1 MVMKTLEKFI
11 IIVSLSVLFTGC
23 GGDWAEEEGKGMASS
38 CPDVCE
44 PNPMPP
50 MPEKEKCSECD
61 EDTPEAI
68 TESNEP
74 DMPHYYEDTF
84 QMWGYVSPININV
97 GDDHYTDSEDFYT
110 REMAKL
116 QASAWEQYPG
126 YRLAFDGSIGLRDFK
141 QDLQAFLTPQED
153 MGIASE
159 TTVNYDGSFSFD
171 IPSTVAEKDA
181 QYTIRVS
188 KRVGLT
194 LTKGNDAI
202 YWCYNFYAEKDLQ
215 IERGNP
221 VVMRDFNTTLTA
233 YKCSSDQDDP
243 VHMDHFNLPPRQY
256 DYDAYDDVEDEDE
269 DEDQPKKK
277 K

>member
-1 MVMKTLEKFI
+1 MITLEKFV
-11 IIVSLSVLFTGC
+11 IIVSLLVVFTGC
-23 GGDWAEEEGKGMASS
+23 GGDFEEEGKAGMASN
-38 CPDVCE
+38 CMDVCE
-44 PNPMPP
+44 PMPAPKDKCQDCNPEPTT
-50 MPEKEKCSECD
+50 EN
-61 EDTPEAI
+61 TII
-68 TESNEP
+68 T
-74 DMPHYYEDTF
+74 YEDNDLGGF

-97 GDDHYTDSEDFYT
+97 GEDHYTDSEDFYT

-159 TTVNYDGSFSFD
+159 TSVNYDGSFAFD
-171 IPSTVAEKDA
+171 IPSSVANKEA
-181 QYTIRVS
+181 VYTIRVS

-194 LTKGNDAI
+194 LTKGNDTI
-202 YWCYNFYAEKDLQ
+202 YWCYNFYAEKNLQ
-215 IERGNP
+215 IERDNP

-256 DYDAYDDVEDEDE
+256 DYDAYEDDEDE
-269 DEDQPKKK
+269 DPPKKK
-277 K
+277 RNS